1 MSQIIKA
8 HFISVFVYHA
18 IFRTMTKHLATK
30 SALSLHD
37 TFKRVDKGELPA
49 SAYSALALPLLSVL
63 GGLTYIHLQQPI
75 ADHES
80 FESVMDLIFS
90 VQFIAEDMPWVRD
103 EALVFL
109 KFSMETARQEGL
121 AALEEALS
129 DFPVS
134 GGDLAN
140 WELHRLGQPVQA

>member
-1 MSQIIKA
+1 MSQIIKS

-18 IFRTMTKHLATK
+18 IFRTMTRHLATK

-37 TFKRVDKGELPA
+37 TFNRVAKGELPA
-49 SAYSALALPLLSVL
+49 SAYCALALPLVSVL
-63 GGLTYIHLQQPI
+63 GGLTYFHLQQPI
-75 ADHES
+75 SDHES
-80 FESVMDLIFS
+80 FEAVMDHIFS
-90 VQFIAEDMPWVRD
+90 AQFIGEEMPWVRD

-109 KFSMETARQEGL
+109 EFAMESARQEGL

-129 DFPVS
+129 GFPAS

-140 WELHRLGQPVQA
+140 WEWHRLDQPV